1 MKEDCY
7 SSQILF
13 PGIRVEGGHYVLLK
27 SDYEMAQEFD
37 DYDKLKEI
45 DKIVT
50 WISVFEDIVHLQYPI
65 YQSPRWS

>member
-1 MKEDCY
+1 MKEDRY

-50 WISVFEDIVHLQYPI
+50 
-65 YQSPRWS
+65 